1 MTAKEYFCSIRAE
14 VVKIQQASEMLE
26 RMRAKECGRAQ
37 SFEPRGKGGVSSP
50 ADAIASRIDF
60 EGRLERRIADANA
73 EVDEAL
79 VYLYGRD
86 GRGGLA
92 KVAGS
97 RYADAVCMRYLQGE
111 SWRDMADV
119 MRCSDKWCKELC
131 SAAFVKID
139 AVGWAELKNA

>member
-37 SFEPRGKGGVSSP
+37 SFEPRGKGGTSSP

-73 EVDEAL
+73 QVDEAL
-79 VYLYGRD
+79 VYLYGAD

-92 KVAGS
+92 KIKGT
-97 RYADAVCMRYLQGE
+97 RYADAVCMYYLQAE
-111 SWRDMADV
+111 RWDEIADV
-119 MRCSDKWCKELC
+119 MQCSVQWCQELC
-131 SAAFVKID
+131 RAAFVQID
-139 AVGWAELKNA
+139 RIGWAELKNA